1 VNAVEA
7 ILQDPER
14 KYRNVQR
21 MWSLKQD
28 DEKRMEQHGI

>member
-1 VNAVEA
+1 VNTVEA

-21 MWSLKQD
+21 MWSLQQD
-28 DEKRMEQHGI
+28 QSI